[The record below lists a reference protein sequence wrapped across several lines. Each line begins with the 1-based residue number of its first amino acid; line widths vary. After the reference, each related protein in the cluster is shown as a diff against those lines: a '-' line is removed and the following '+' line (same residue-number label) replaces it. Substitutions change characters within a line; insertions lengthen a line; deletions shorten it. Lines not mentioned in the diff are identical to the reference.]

1 MATERELAVLRAQK
15 PGLRILADGALNAEA
30 PVALLA
36 DPLTPLPAFF
46 VRNNGLLPEA
56 LPADPDAW
64 TLRVE
69 GLVDRPA
76 TFTLAELKARFPVVT
91 QVAVIECAGNGR
103 AGYTPPTD
111 GLPWSGGAVAC
122 AAWTGIRMADVLAA
136 CGVAAG
142 AVYTGHLS
150 PDRKIDGSGPALSRG
165 LPIAKALAPETLLA
179 FAMNGQPLPLLH
191 GGPLRVVAP
200 GYPGS
205 AWQKWLSVIIVRDR
219 EHDGEKM
226 RGLDYR
232 LPRVPDAGLDP
243 ALYDVITDMPV
254 KSLIVSP
261 GEGARLPAGETV
273 AISGQAWT
281 GHGRVIRVEVSA
293 DGGRNWSEAKLG
305 DAGGPFGWRRFDA
318 RLALPPG
325 EHVVIARAHDD
336 RGQAQPLAPP
346 AWNPKGYCNNQ
357 VQRITIRLA

>member
-1 MATERELAVLRAQK
+1 MATERELALLKAQK

-30 PVALLA
+30 PVELLA
-36 DPLTPLPAFF
+36 DPLTPVSAFF
-46 VRNNGLLPEA
+46 VRNNGLLPEG
-56 LPADPDAW
+56 LPADPDGW
-64 TLRVE
+64 SLRVE

-103 AGYTPPTD
+103 AGYAPLTD

-122 AAWTGIRMADVLAA
+122 AQWTGVRMVDVLAA

-205 AWQKWLSVIIVRDR
+205 AW
-219 EHDGEKM
+219 HDGEKM

-232 LPRVPDAGLDP
+232 LPRVPDAGADP

-261 GEGARLPAGETV
+261 AEGARLAAGERV
-273 AISGQAWT
+273 MVSGQAWT
-281 GHGRVIRVEVSA
+281 GHGEVIRVEVSA
-293 DGGRNWSEAKLG
+293 DGGRSWSEATLG
-305 DAGGPFGWRRFDA
+305 DAGGPFGWRRFT
-318 RLALPPG
+318 LAVTLDGG
-325 EHVVIARAHDD
+325 EHVLIARAHDD
-336 RGQAQPLAPP
+336 RGQVQPLVSP
-346 AWNPKGYCNNQ
+346 AWNPKGYCNNAAPR
-357 VQRITIRLA
+357 VRITIGG